1 MIASTVRFQVSDY
14 SKLSDYNWVEWLV
27 KNKAA
32 NARFIFEEFV
42 MIMKIHSENGE
53 TLLSSCYDF
62 LKENEAERILFIE
75 QIKRMNCIVITL
87 MNWSQLIGNVKYY
100 LQNRITSRL
109 FYGRSIQMNN
119 FRWTKLSV

>member
-1 MIASTVRFQVSDY
+1 M
-14 SKLSDYNWVEWLV
+14 

-53 TLLSSCYDF
+53 TLLSSCNDF

-75 QIKRMNCIVITL
+75 HKAHELHRYYFDE
-87 MNWSQLIGNVKYY
+87 LIST
-100 LQNRITSRL
+100 NR
-109 FYGRSIQMNN
+109 
-119 FRWTKLSV
+119 

>member
-14 SKLSDYNWVEWLV
+14 SKLSDYNWVEWFV

-53 TLLSSCYDF
+53 TLLSSCNDF

-75 QIKRMNCIVITL
+75 QIKRMNCIVIIL

-109 FYGRSIQMNN
+109 FYGRSIQMNI
-119 FRWTKLSV
+119 SDEQSY

>member
-27 KNKAA
+27 KSKAA
-32 NARFIFEEFV
+32 NALFMFEEFV

-75 QIKRMNCIVITL
+75 QIKRMNCIVIIL

-109 FYGRSIQMNN
+109 FYGRSIQINN

>member
-27 KNKAA
+27 KNKAV

-53 TLLSSCYDF
+53 TLLSSCNDF

-75 QIKRMNCIVITL
+75 QIKRMNCIVIIL

>member
-32 NARFIFEEFV
+32 NARLIFEEFV

-53 TLLSSCYDF
+53 TLLSSCNDF

-75 QIKRMNCIVITL
+75 QIKRMNCIVIIL

-109 FYGRSIQMNN
+109 FYGRSIQMNI
-119 FRWTKLSV
+119 SDEQSY

>member
-53 TLLSSCYDF
+53 TLLSSCNDF
-62 LKENEAERILFIE
+62 FKEN
-75 QIKRMNCIVITL
+75 VIIL

-100 LQNRITSRL
+100 LQNRIKSRL

-119 FRWTKLSV
+119 FRWTKLLV

>member
-14 SKLSDYNWVEWLV
+14 SELSDYNWVEWLV

-53 TLLSSCYDF
+53 TLLFF
-62 LKENEAERILFIE
+62 LQRLFER
-75 QIKRMNCIVITL
+75 KRGGAHSFHWTDKADEL
-87 MNWSQLIGNVKYY
+87 HRYYFDELIGTVRYGT
-100 LQNRITSRL
+100 LR
-109 FYGRSIQMNN
+109 YGRSIQMNI
-119 FRWTKLSV
+119 SDEQSY